1 MQSQQHLESNQ
12 GSADGSNKRNLSGS
26 AHKENSQITS
36 AERLS
41 AVNPHNLGFDPARN
55 RDALP
60 VAAPGAISAN
70 TTTSV
75 PAIAVDNPFTLLDPS
90 KQDVTPTSSM
100 SDDSDDDFGS
110 EDGTED
116 TAPLRACMLAR
127 DSLTVPTSSAHT
139 TLEVLTALRDA
150 SLMPHPSRI
159 TSITSISI
167 DMSAETAIVVLSYS
181 ELVSMPPPDT
191 LSPSNVI
198 CCTHLTLPFTA
209 VTVTVTVVT
218 HLLRTPQSDRYG
230 LTISINFGKPQKILA
245 DGICHSIPLST
256 THTALVHSARQ
267 IHPVHSAPPIHPVHS
282 AIHTHTRCT
291 AHHTH
296 NTYVRCIT
304 YAKLNLSL
312 YVFHHKDYG

>member
-1 MQSQQHLESNQ
+1 MDSVQQHEDS
-12 GSADGSNKRNLSGS
+12 
-26 AHKENSQITS
+26 
-36 AERLS
+36 
-41 AVNPHNLGFDPARN
+41 NLGSMAQTRKHDSTMRSTQHQPNGDRTVSIDPHQLASEPVRTG
-55 RDALP
+55 DAPP
-60 VAAPGAISAN
+60 VAAPGAQSTN
-70 TTTSV
+70 THT
-75 PAIAVDNPFTLLDPS
+75 PAPVDTYPTPYAALTPPD
-90 KQDVTPTSSM
+90 QVVTPAGSM
-100 SDDSDDDFGS
+100 SDDDFGS